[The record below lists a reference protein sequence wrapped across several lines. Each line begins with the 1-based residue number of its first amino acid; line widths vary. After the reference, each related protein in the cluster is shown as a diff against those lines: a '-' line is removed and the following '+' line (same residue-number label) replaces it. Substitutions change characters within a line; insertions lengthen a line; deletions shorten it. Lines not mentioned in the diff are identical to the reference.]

1 MKKFF
6 TFILLSIMT
15 LNISLAAFANE
26 IHTLSER
33 PPISSEIEPYGTKP
47 PDYNSVHDLLK
58 SNYNYNVESM
68 GAALYTDKRFKNVSN
83 IYVDVNDFSHIGGAS
98 TLPAN
103 YKTKLIITLYNSSKK
118 EVGSKSITFTV
129 SKDTYG
135 DVSFINLDTDEEY
148 YIKFSVPDSG
158 NKWAFYGT
166 VSGEWF
172 IKFFIITLW

>member
-1 MKKFF
+1 
-6 TFILLSIMT
+6 MT
-15 LNISLAAFANE
+15 LNMSLAAFTNE

-33 PPISSEIEPYGTKP
+33 PSISSEIEPHGTKP
-47 PDYNSVHDLLK
+47 PVYNSVHDLLK

-68 GAALYTDKRFKNVSN
+68 GAVLYKYKRFKNVSN
-83 IYVDVNDFSHIGGAS
+83 IYVDVNDFSHVCGAS

-103 YKTKLIITLYNSSKK
+103 YKTKLTITLYNSSKK

-135 DVSFINLDTDEEY
+135 DVSFINLDTYEEY
-148 YIKFSVPDSG
+148 YIKFSVPTSG

-166 VSGEWF
+166 VSDEWF

>member
-1 MKKFF
+1 
-6 TFILLSIMT
+6 MT

-103 YKTKLIITLYNSSKK
+103 YKTKLIFTI
-118 EVGSKSITFTV
+118 GQSIFDAV
-129 SKDTYG
+129 KYQSIHRNIM
-135 DVSFINLDTDEEY
+135 SL
-148 YIKFSVPDSG
+148 
-158 NKWAFYGT
+158 
-166 VSGEWF
+166 
-172 IKFFIITLW
+172 